1 MSNADDLAPLLEE
14 LAATLDEL
22 RGELDDERPRRL
34 RDLLQF
40 TEQYTIPAVIAIL
53 ETNIR
58 LLELTAGAIRLAD
71 GRLGERDG
79 PGRRDVA
86 LDALER
92 GLDDL
97 SGALR
102 GDPTD
107 PEARKLLEE
116 ARDLRREVRGR
127 VAAARE
133 PEPGETSDTAPDTSE
148 PRGYRVPVEQERE
161 EPEEREASEVQEANE
176 VDVDAEIETIKR
188 ELQGDDDEHS
198 GEN

>member
-22 RGELDDERPRRL
+22 RGELDDERPRRF
-34 RDLLQF
+34 RDLVRF
-40 TEQYTIPAVIAIL
+40 TEQYTIPAIIAIL

-71 GRLGERDG
+71 GRLGEPDG

-86 LDALER
+86 FDALER

-133 PEPGETSDTAPDTSE
+133 PESDGSADATATTSDSQS
-148 PRGYRVPVEQERE
+148 YRVPVEQERE
-161 EPEEREASEVQEANE
+161 AHEEHDERAEREANE

-188 ELQGDDDEHS
+188 ELQGDADEHS

>member
-34 RDLLQF
+34 RDLLRF

-79 PGRRDVA
+79 PGRSDVA

-97 SGALR
+97 GGALR

-116 ARDLRREVRGR
+116 ARSLRREVRGR

-133 PEPGETSDTAPDTSE
+133 PESDGSADASATTSDSQS
-148 PRGYRVPVEQERE
+148 YRVPVEQERE
-161 EPEEREASEVQEANE
+161 AHEEDDERAEREGSE

-188 ELQGDDDEHS
+188 ELHGDDDEHS